1 MAAVAAEFRRV
12 SDRKMPETTMR
23 AIHENVS
30 VTAQLKQL
38 SDKSK
43 ELLAENEAL
52 RQTEKA
58 LKQEVK
64 VLEPLLEEMTR
75 KSLANEKVECPLLQ
89 SFTKM

>member
-1 MAAVAAEFRRV
+1 MQQHVSAVAAEFRRV

-23 AIHENVS
+23 AIHENVA

-43 ELLAENEAL
+43 VLLEENQAL
-52 RQTEKA
+52 RQREKT

-64 VLEPLLEEMTR
+64 VLEPLLDEMTR
-75 KSLANEKVECPLLQ
+75 KSLTNEKVGR
-89 SFTKM
+89 